1 MTTVCEKK
9 SHLGLN
15 LLYVDLLLSA
25 QLQHLRTEQQVTVHV
40 QIRFATSCPSSVP
53 VLRSRAPRGKGGGGS
68 IFPELVTVGGSSSSL

>member
-15 LLYVDLLLSA
+15 LLNVDLLLSA

-40 QIRFATSCPSSVP
+40 QYRYCGA
-53 VLRSRAPRGKGGGGS
+53 GGGG
-68 IFPELVTVGGSSSSL
+68 GGQYFSRAGHYGRLQLQPLAQTTENVLKI

>member
-15 LLYVDLLLSA
+15 LLNVDLLLSA

-53 VLRSRAPRGKGGGGS
+53 VLRSGAPRGGGS